1 MSIKLLFIFA
11 LIAISPS
18 IAAATQNDTLFSPPK
33 EVSKTKTETR
43 NFIAYDIITQISK
56 ANIDSKVVKGQ
67 LSRINYQLP
76 VSLSPENL
84 INNYKQQINALNG
97 QVIFECHTP
106 SCFDQDDLAR
116 FISPLDT
123 TPKDEP
129 SLITAKIQL
138 AQKQLYVSVYAMN
151 WKRAAHVQLDIIEV
165 IEEPLD
171 LLNINQ
177 AYLGTDIIQKKFADL
192 SHKDQKNTKD
202 HPMLTRIPGAYIDEY
217 QQVEFG
223 ETSLVTGIL
232 DKQHQVKTYQGR
244 ITDIGYTLPRGY
256 SEFEVDANYQNALK
270 QLGFIEQYSCLA
282 KACGKTS
289 QLYHHMKLLKSNGM
303 DDSQRYRLYQ
313 LQRPQGNVQVMTFVI
328 GYNNGLSA
336 EIRIIE
342 QTDLNDKRVAIDL
355 EGLTNKLAETGH
367 VALEGLI
374 FKFDSDELEAETI
387 DVIKVVAQYLQS
399 HPKQQFY
406 VIGHTDD
413 QGSQAY
419 NYTLSEKRAAA
430 VKSILQQQFSIPVSQ
445 LEAKGIGEYAPVAN
459 NLNEAGRHK
468 NRRVELVLRSDVK

>member
-1 MSIKLLFIFA
+1 M
-11 LIAISPS
+11 
-18 IAAATQNDTLFSPPK
+18 
-33 EVSKTKTETR
+33 
-43 NFIAYDIITQISK
+43 
-56 ANIDSKVVKGQ
+56 
-67 LSRINYQLP
+67 
-76 VSLSPENL
+76 
-84 INNYKQQINALNG
+84 
-97 QVIFECHTP
+97 
-106 SCFDQDDLAR
+106 
-116 FISPLDT
+116 
-123 TPKDEP
+123 
-129 SLITAKIQL
+129 ITAKIQL

-177 AYLGTDIIQKKFADL
+177 AYLGTDIIQKNFADL

-270 QLGFIEQYSCLA
+270 QLGFIEQFSCLA

-289 QLYHHMKLLKSNGM
+289 QLYNHMKLLKSNGM

-430 VKSILQQQFSIPVSQ
+430 VKSILQQQFSIPESQ